1 MTDTQPQPRQTKGAA
16 AEIVAP
22 AKGSPGSEIRGTV
35 RIAPG
40 VLIRMI
46 EVTVERMDGV
56 AGLRSHSRHR
66 RQRSETAPN
75 GKSYDNGKV
84 VVRVNGDQIAADIA
98 LAVHRGVNVTEL
110 SESVQQRIG
119 AMVGRMLGMTVQ
131 SVNIYIEEIAP
142 PPDVR

>member
-1 MTDTQPQPRQTKGAA
+1 MSDSTPQARQAKGAA

-22 AKGSPGSEIRGTV
+22 ARGTRDAEIRGTV

-40 VLIRMI
+40 VLIRLI
-46 EVTVERMDGV
+46 EVTVEQMDGV
-56 AGLRSHSRHR
+56 AGLRSRHR
-66 RQRSETAPN
+66 RHRPEAPAPD

-84 VVRVNGDQIAADIA
+84 VVRINGDQIVADIA

-110 SESVQQRIG
+110 SSAVQQRIG

>member
-1 MTDTQPQPRQTKGAA
+1 MSDSTPQARQVRGAA
-16 AEIVAP
+16 ADIVAP
-22 AKGSPGSEIRGTV
+22 APGMQGAEIRGTV

-46 EVTVERMDGV
+46 EVTVEGMDGV
-56 AGLRSHSRHR
+56 AGLRSHHR
-66 RQRSETAPN
+66 RRWPEAPASN

-84 VVRVNGDQIAADIA
+84 VVRINGDQIVADIA

-110 SESVQQRIG
+110 SAAVQQRIG